1 MEQNSLKIN
10 PHTYGQLIFDK
21 GGKTVQWRKNTA
33 TVYSPSGVGKA
44 TYKSMKLEHTKVN
57 SKWLKDLKT
66 RHNIVKLLEEN
77 VINYTNVF
85 LGQFPKAI
93 EIKAKTNRT

>member
-33 TVYSPSGVGKA
+33 TVYSPSGVGKVGQP
-44 TYKSMKLEHTKVN
+44 HTN
-57 SKWLKDLKT
+57 
-66 RHNIVKLLEEN
+66 
-77 VINYTNVF
+77 
-85 LGQFPKAI
+85 Q
-93 EIKAKTNRT
+93 